1 MVSHSPTSL
10 AFYIYP
16 VFAAG
21 RKWVIMLCIL
31 LLSAGHMAAQGDKS
45 PVFPEKRH
53 QELIEEIT
61 FLPDDK
67 AEEEEEKLPDPD
79 WDFNW
84 DFDLSSTTTI
94 IIFSI
99 LIAALGFLI
108 YRMLGDVNMRKRTRG
123 EGDEDQEF
131 IDLEDIEEEK
141 LVATGVSL
149 SLLERAEEA
158 GQFDVAVRLLYIQLL
173 KELQDAG
180 LIQYRRDYSNRDYQK
195 QLAGKDVLPDF
206 RDVTID
212 YERYWYGKYA
222 IEKLGYRLVQR
233 KFNVLSNQ
241 IVSSSA
247 KVSPHA

>member
-1 MVSHSPTSL
+1 MVSYSPTFL
-10 AFYIYP
+10 ARYIYP

-21 RKWVIMLCIL
+21 RRWIILFFAL
-31 LLSAGHMAAQGDKS
+31 LLSAGQVTAQGDKS

-61 FLPDDK
+61 FLPK
-67 AEEEEEKLPDPD
+67 EKKETEEELPEPD

-94 IIFSI
+94 IIFGL

-108 YRMLGDVNMRKRTRG
+108 YRILGDVSMRKRTRQD
-123 EGDEDQEF
+123 GDDDQDF

-149 SLLERAEEA
+149 SLLERAENA
-158 GQFDVAVRLLYIQLL
+158 GQYDVAVRLLYIQLL

-195 QLAGKDVLPDF
+195 QLVGKAVLTDF

-241 IVSSSA
+241 ISASSA
-247 KVSPHA
+247 KVLPHA

>member
-1 MVSHSPTSL
+1 ML
-10 AFYIYP
+10 A
-16 VFAAG
+16 
-21 RKWVIMLCIL
+21 
-31 LLSAGHMAAQGDKS
+31 QNDKS

-53 QELIEEIT
+53 QELIEKIT
-61 FLPDDK
+61 FLPK
-67 AEEEEEKLPDPD
+67 EKVEKEEELPEPD

-84 DFDLSSTTTI
+84 DFNLSKTTTI

-99 LIAALGFLI
+99 LIVALGFLI

-123 EGDEDQEF
+123 ERDEDQEF

-180 LIQYRRDYSNRDYQK
+180 LIQYRRDYSNRDYQN
-195 QLAGKDVLPDF
+195 QLLGKEVLTDF

-233 KFNVLSNQ
+233 KFNVLSSQ
-241 IVSSSA
+241 ITASSA

>member
-1 MVSHSPTSL
+1 MIVL
-10 AFYIYP
+10 F
-16 VFAAG
+16 
-21 RKWVIMLCIL
+21 CL
-31 LLSAGHMAAQGDKS
+31 LLISGGHTLAQNDKS

-53 QELIEEIT
+53 QELMEEIS
-61 FLPDDK
+61 FLPEDEEEK
-67 AEEEEEKLPDPD
+67 EEEEPPEPD

-84 DFDLSSTTTI
+84 DFNLSNTTTI

-108 YRMLGDVNMRKRTRG
+108 YRMLGDVNMRKRTRE

-131 IDLEDIEEEK
+131 IDLEDLEEEK

-180 LIQYRRDYSNRDYQK
+180 LIQYRRDYSNRDYQN
-195 QLAGKDVLPDF
+195 QLLGKEVLTDF
-206 RDVTID
+206 REVTID

-233 KFNVLSNQ
+233 KFNVLSSQ
-241 IVSSSA
+241 IASSSA

>member
-1 MVSHSPTSL
+1 M
-10 AFYIYP
+10 
-16 VFAAG
+16 
-21 RKWVIMLCIL
+21 
-31 LLSAGHMAAQGDKS
+31 
-45 PVFPEKRH
+45 
-53 QELIEEIT
+53 EEIS
-61 FLPDDK
+61 FLPEDEEEK
-67 AEEEEEKLPDPD
+67 EEEEPPEPD

-84 DFDLSSTTTI
+84 DFNLSNTTTI

-108 YRMLGDVNMRKRTRG
+108 YRMLGDVNMRKRTRE

-131 IDLEDIEEEK
+131 IDLEDLEEEK

-180 LIQYRRDYSNRDYQK
+180 LIQYRRDYSNRDYQN
-195 QLAGKDVLPDF
+195 QLLGKEVLTDF
-206 RDVTID
+206 REVTID

-233 KFNVLSNQ
+233 KFNVLSSQ
-241 IVSSSA
+241 IASSSA